1 MSIAGRGEAQIE
13 SDLGLRNNKAG
24 SALEH
29 SKEER
34 EVVAWGAD
42 CTWF

>member
-1 MSIAGRGEAQIE
+1 MSVSGRGEAQIE
-13 SDLGLRNNKAG
+13 SDLGLRNKAG
-24 SALEH
+24 SALEQ

-34 EVVAWGAD
+34 EVVAWWAD